1 MQIRPGILRKIR
13 NATSRRLNLST
24 GVRWPALESLSLAAE
39 ANARGTMD
47 HSWRVLRHALR
58 LARRLHL
65 PNSEAETLRLAAL
78 LHDVGKAGVPEAIL
92 SKAGP
97 LTDQE
102 FGDIA
107 AHVELGAELVAAL
120 RLPYPVCEAVLSHHE
135 HWDGSGYPRKLAG
148 MQICRV
154 ARILTVVDC
163 FDALISDRP
172 YRAALPVER
181 AVRIMRPQRGRMF
194 DPEVLDGFLR
204 TLPAFAK
211 EPADALASDG
221 GLRNPAPQLPPRP
234 PCRATK
240 RLPPSLQCSAC
251 PGPPY
256 FGQARL

>member
-1 MQIRPGILRKIR
+1 MQMRACILKKIR
-13 NATSRRLNLST
+13 KAARRHLSLST
-24 GVRWPALESLSLAAE
+24 DVLWPALESLSLAAE

-58 LARRLHL
+58 LAKCLHL
-65 PNSEAETLRLAAL
+65 PNSEAETLHLAAL
-78 LHDVGKAGVPEAIL
+78 LHDVGKAGVPDAIL
-92 SKAGP
+92 SKPGP
-97 LTDQE
+97 LTAQE
-102 FGDIA
+102 FRAIA

-120 RLPYPVCEAVLSHHE
+120 RLPYPVYEAVLSHHE
-135 HWDGSGYPRKLAG
+135 HWDGSGYPRQLART
-148 MQICRV
+148 QICRV

-194 DPEVLDGFLR
+194 DPEVLDGFLG
-204 TLPAFAK
+204 TLPAFAE
-211 EPADALASDG
+211 EPADTLASES
-221 GLRNPAPQLPPRP
+221 GLRGVGPQPSPRP
-234 PCRATK
+234 PCGTTR